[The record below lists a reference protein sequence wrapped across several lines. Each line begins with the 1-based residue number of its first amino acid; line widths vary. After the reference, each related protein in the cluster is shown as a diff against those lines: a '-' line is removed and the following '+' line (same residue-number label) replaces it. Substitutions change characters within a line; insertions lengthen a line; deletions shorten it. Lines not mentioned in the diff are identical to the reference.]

1 MAEGGQP
8 QQQPPQLGPGAA
20 ARGMKRESE
29 LELPVPGAGPDGPEP
44 GVSKRPRTEEAA
56 DGGMQVTARD
66 RRPVTAGR
74 GGLGPWGAGWAWLE
88 SGLGA
93 RCRGCVP
100 NGAPETAR
108 ESGFSFWSWEIDQ
121 DMDAVCVLS
130 PSPVPRE
137 VGASW
142 ICLSRELLGRVE
154 SGGS

>member
-66 RRPVTAGR
+66 GRPVTAGR

-93 RCRGCVP
+93 RCRGCALK
-100 NGAPETAR
+100 GAPEAAR
-108 ESGFSFWSWEIDQ
+108 GNGVF
-121 DMDAVCVLS
+121 L
-130 PSPVPRE
+130 
-137 VGASW
+137 
-142 ICLSRELLGRVE
+142 LELGD
-154 SGGS
+154 